1 MDNAAL
7 LNGHHKTRAVF
18 KRFSWKSPL
27 NRICTSRSC
36 HICHTVMNVE
46 RWAILRLQRAWSYIS
61 QGKPSLGLF
70 KKEKKSFKTVGK
82 YESVLQKRHPQSN
95 TFVSSSFQEWT
106 VKLVSFGMWHHPRGY
121 VSNFLMRPASSWGAP
136 GRSGMWK
143 KWCLLWGYCK
153 CKSLSSLKSH
163 NLGLAL
169 VDMEGEDQDILGL
182 LNSFARL

>member
-95 TFVSSSFQEWT
+95 TFVNGIKEEKQRWTFRLCKNATHHLKRDMSIIQPPALMASWLPLQLPSFRS
-106 VKLVSFGMWHHPRGY
+106 VFIYSRKHPYLPHLPVFLLFFSLVLHW
-121 VSNFLMRPASSWGAP
+121 
-136 GRSGMWK
+136 
-143 KWCLLWGYCK
+143 
-153 CKSLSSLKSH
+153 
-163 NLGLAL
+163 
-169 VDMEGEDQDILGL
+169 
-182 LNSFARL
+182 NSA